1 MSGIEERRILKKD
14 IKAKVINLPGATID
28 DIYNY
33 IKPLLKKCPDN
44 TILHI
49 GTNNTV
55 NEPSKIVL
63 DKLLNLKKFIE
74 HILPKSNVVIFNLSA
89 RTDNGKGSLAVIK
102 TNEQLHGLQINVIN
116 NGNIISNELNK
127 GGLHLNLRG
136 LGKLAI
142 KFIRRTKNL

>member
-1 MSGIEERRILKKD
+1 M
-14 IKAKVINLPGATID
+14 
-28 DIYNY
+28 
-33 IKPLLKKCPDN
+33 
-44 TILHI
+44 
-49 GTNNTV
+49 V
-55 NEPSKIVL
+55 NEPYKIVL

-74 HILPKSNVVIFNLSA
+74 HILPKSNVAISNLSA

-136 LGKLAI
+136 LGKFAI